1 MEAAEPGDN
10 QPAAPQARDSLAD
23 RLAAFADA
31 HAIRSKGALG
41 LPLVVTDHARTM
53 GLPLDPTR
61 LRTEKEGQVLGLG
74 KGKVQQ
80 VLARHGI
87 DRVLAEEGGRTSRGS
102 MGKMSAYVALLNE
115 LYAEGGGALDLD
127 QIEAFWISR
136 VQLFFAGKPLV
147 MRLDPQSSIRTA
159 FRHLFDQAEA
169 RQREMPGTMVVG
181 TVLQHLVGAKLEGVY
196 GEIEHHSAST
206 KDEGQS
212 RPGDFSIGDLAI
224 HVSTAPG
231 EALIRKCQ
239 TNLSGG
245 QRPVILTLGRGVTLA
260 MGLAENAGIGDRI
273 DVFDAH
279 QWLAA
284 GALDLGGESPQAR
297 AEAVGKLLEAYN
309 RIVEKTETDP
319 SLRILLATGRL

>member
-1 MEAAEPGDN
+1 MKSAEPGDN
-10 QPAAPQARDSLAD
+10 QPAAPHSQDSLAD

-31 HAIRSKGALG
+31 HAIRSKGALS

-53 GLPLDPTR
+53 GLPLDPIR

-80 VLARHGI
+80 VLARYGI

-102 MGKMSAYVALLNE
+102 MGKMSAYVALLND

-127 QIEAFWISR
+127 QVEAFWVSR

-147 MRLDPQSSIRTA
+147 MRLDSQSSLRTA
-159 FRHLFDQAEA
+159 FQQLFDQAGA
-169 RQREMPGTMVVG
+169 RQRETPGTMVVG

-206 KDEGQS
+206 KDEGQA

-260 MGLAENAGIGDRI
+260 TGLAENAGIGERL

-284 GALDLGGESPQAR
+284 GALDHGGDSPQAR
-297 AEAVGKLLEAYN
+297 AQAVGQLLEIYN

-319 SLRILLATGRL
+319 SLKIVLATGRV

>member
-1 MEAAEPGDN
+1 MGSAEPEGD
-10 QPAAPQARDSLAD
+10 PAEASHSPKNLLG
-23 RLAAFADA
+23 RLATFVDA
-31 HAIRSKGALG
+31 QNIRSKGALA

-102 MGKMSAYVALLNE
+102 MGKMTAYVALLND
-115 LYAEGGGALDLD
+115 LYAESGGALDLD
-127 QIEAFWISR
+127 QVEAFWISR
-136 VQLFFAGKPLV
+136 VQLFFAGKPMV
-147 MRLDPQSSIRTA
+147 MRLDPQSSLRMA
-159 FRHLFDQAEA
+159 FRNLFDQAEA

-181 TVLQHLVGAKLEGVY
+181 TVLQHLVGAKLEGTH
-196 GEIEHHSAST
+196 GEIAHHSAST

-212 RPGDFSIGDLAI
+212 RPGDFAIGDLAI

-245 QRPVILTLGRGVTLA
+245 QRPIILTLGRGVPLA
-260 MGLAENAGIGDRI
+260 TGLAENAGIGDRI

-279 QWLAA
+279 QWLAT
-284 GALDLGGESPQAR
+284 GALDRGGDSPPAR
-297 AEAVGKLLEAYN
+297 AQAVGQLLDTYN
-309 RIVEKTETDP
+309 RIVEMTETDP
-319 SLRILLATGRL
+319 SLKIVLASGRV

>member
-1 MEAAEPGDN
+1 MAYQELGAGKTDAL
-10 QPAAPQARDSLAD
+10 QPQDSLAD

-53 GLPLDPTR
+53 GLPLDPAR

-102 MGKMSAYVALLNE
+102 MGKMTAYVALLNE
-115 LYAEGGGALDLD
+115 LHAEGGGALDLD

-147 MRLDPQSSIRTA
+147 MRLDPQASLRTA
-159 FRHLFDQAEA
+159 FRNLLEQAEV
-169 RQREMPGTMVVG
+169 RQRETPGTMVVG
-181 TVLQHLVGAKLEGVY
+181 TVLQHLVGARLEGAY
-196 GEIEHHSAST
+196 GQVEHHSAST

-260 MGLAENAGIGDRI
+260 TGLAENAGIADRI
-273 DVFDAH
+273 DVFDSH

-284 GALDLGGESPQAR
+284 SALDHGGASPQAR
-297 AEAVGKLLEAYN
+297 AHEIGQLIEIYN
-309 RIVEKTETDP
+309 RIVETTETDP
-319 SLRILLATGRL
+319 SLKIILATGRV

>member
-1 MEAAEPGDN
+1 MASEEPGASPTD
-10 QPAAPQARDSLAD
+10 APQSQDGLTG
-23 RLAAFADA
+23 RLAAFADE

-53 GLPLDPTR
+53 GLPLDPAR

-102 MGKMSAYVALLNE
+102 MGKMTAYVALLNE
-115 LYAEGGGALDLD
+115 LYAEGDSALDLD
-127 QIEAFWISR
+127 QVEAFWISR

-147 MRLDPQSSIRTA
+147 MRLDPQASLRTA
-159 FRHLFDQAEA
+159 FRNLFEQAGV
-169 RQREMPGTMVVG
+169 RQRETPGTMVVG
-181 TVLQHLVGAKLEGVY
+181 TVLQHLVGAKLEGAY
-196 GEIEHHSAST
+196 GQVEHHSVST

-260 MGLAENAGIGDRI
+260 TGLAENAGIADRI
-273 DVFDAH
+273 DVFDSH

-284 GALDLGGESPQAR
+284 SALDHGGDSPQAR
-297 AEAVGKLLEAYN
+297 AYEIGQLLEIYN
-309 RIVEKTETDP
+309 RIVETTETDP
-319 SLRILLATGRL
+319 SLKIILATGRV

>member
-1 MEAAEPGDN
+1 M
-10 QPAAPQARDSLAD
+10 
-23 RLAAFADA
+23 
-31 HAIRSKGALG
+31 
-41 LPLVVTDHARTM
+41 TDHARTM
-53 GLPLDPTR
+53 GLPLDPAR

-102 MGKMSAYVALLNE
+102 MGKMNAYVALLNE
-115 LYAEGGGALDLD
+115 LHAEADSALDLD
-127 QIEAFWISR
+127 QVEAFWISR

-147 MRLDPQSSIRTA
+147 MRLDPQASLRTA
-159 FRHLFDQAEA
+159 FRNLFEQAEV
-169 RQREMPGTMVVG
+169 RQRETPGTMVVG
-181 TVLQHLVGAKLEGVY
+181 TVLQHLVGAKLEGAY
-196 GEIEHHSAST
+196 GEVEHHSAST

-245 QRPVILTLGRGVTLA
+245 QRPVILTLGRGVALA
-260 MGLAENAGIGDRI
+260 TGLGENAGIADRI

-284 GALDLGGESPQAR
+284 SALDQGGDSPQAR
-297 AEAVGKLLEAYN
+297 AHEIGQLLEIYN
-309 RIVEKTETDP
+309 RIVETTETDP
-319 SLRILLATGRL
+319 SLKIILATGRV

>member
-1 MEAAEPGDN
+1 MAAEESEASPTD
-10 QPAAPQARDSLAD
+10 APQSQDGLTD
-23 RLAAFADA
+23 RLAAFADE

-53 GLPLDPTR
+53 GLPLDPAR

-102 MGKMSAYVALLNE
+102 MGKMTAYVALLNE
-115 LYAEGGGALDLD
+115 LHAEGDSALDLD
-127 QIEAFWISR
+127 QVEAFWISR
-136 VQLFFAGKPLV
+136 VQLFFAGKPLI
-147 MRLDPQSSIRTA
+147 MRLDPQASLRTA
-159 FRHLFDQAEA
+159 FRNLFEQAEV
-169 RQREMPGTMVVG
+169 RQRETPGTMVVG
-181 TVLQHLVGAKLEGVY
+181 TVLQHLVGAKLEGAY
-196 GEIEHHSAST
+196 GQVEHHSAST

-260 MGLAENAGIGDRI
+260 TGLAENAGIADRI

-284 GALDLGGESPQAR
+284 GVLDQGCDSPQAR
-297 AEAVGKLLEAYN
+297 AHEIAQLLEIYN
-309 RIVEKTETDP
+309 RIVEATETDP
-319 SLRILLATGRL
+319 SLRIILATGRV

>member
-1 MEAAEPGDN
+1 MGSAELGGDPAEASHSPN
-10 QPAAPQARDSLAD
+10 SVLD

-31 HAIRSKGALG
+31 QNIRSKGALG
-41 LPLVVTDHARTM
+41 LPLVVTDHARAM

-102 MGKMSAYVALLNE
+102 MGKMSAYVTLLND
-115 LYAEGGGALDLD
+115 LYAQGGGVLDLD
-127 QIEAFWISR
+127 QVEAFWISR

-147 MRLDPQSSIRTA
+147 MRLDPQSNLRTA
-159 FRHLFDQAEA
+159 IRNLFDQAEA

-181 TVLQHLVGAKLEGVY
+181 TVLQHLVGAKLEGAY

-212 RPGDFSIGDLAI
+212 RPGDFAVGDLAI

-245 QRPVILTLGRGVTLA
+245 QRPIILTLGRGVPLA
-260 MGLAENAGIGDRI
+260 TGLAENAGIGDRI

-284 GALDLGGESPQAR
+284 GALDHGGDSPQAR
-297 AEAVGKLLEAYN
+297 AVAIGQLLDTYN
-309 RIVEKTETDP
+309 RIVETTETDP
-319 SLRILLATGRL
+319 SLKIVLATGRV